1 MYSFSSLARTCL
13 SLLLIGLSV
22 GLSAQAPVKF
32 NFQAVARG
40 IDNDILAE
48 QTIAVRVS
56 LLRGS
61 DTGPASYTERHEVRT
76 SEYGVFDLAVGTGEI
91 ISGSFDAVDWGA
103 ASYYLKI
110 DLDPSGGSRYVN
122 MGASQL
128 LSVPYAL
135 YANSA
140 GSGGGTEQGGDGVG
154 PTEDPTDEL
163 QSLIYDPVSNTLT
176 LTDGNSV
183 VLSNGTDEQT
193 LSLTGSTLNISNGN
207 SVDLQPLLS
216 TGGGK
221 DEMQDISLNG
231 RNLSISGG
239 STVTLPQDE
248 PQKISLEGS
257 TLTLSG
263 NGGSVTLPAGGGSG
277 VTQTLTFDPETR
289 SLKISEG
296 NEVYIPVEKDG
307 DGDSENEI
315 QVLKIVGNELE
326 LSNGGGSVTLP
337 KDEPQKISLE
347 GSTLTL
353 SGNGGSVTLPAG
365 GGSGVTQTLTFD
377 PVTRSL
383 QISEGNQVHIPV
395 GNDGDGDSSNE
406 IQQLKLSGNKLELT
420 NGGGSVTLPTG
431 EGSTANTDNQELT
444 FNATNR
450 ELSIQGGNTV
460 YIPAGKDDDA
470 DPKNELQKMTL
481 DGTTLTLSQ
490 DGGTIELPGG
500 VDTDDQTLT
509 FDPVTRSLQISEGNQ
524 VHIPVGNDG
533 DGDSENEIQMLKI
546 VGNKLELSRGGGSVT
561 LPTGEG
567 STANT
572 DNQELS
578 FDAGSRNLSIQG
590 GNSVYIPVGKDDDSD
605 PTNELQDIS
614 FDVNTNTLSISGG
627 SSIVLPTGGS
637 DADPDPANEIQVLTL
652 KGDKLELSNGGGSV
666 TLPSA
671 SVENTDNQ
679 ELSFDPMKRQLSIE
693 GGNVVYIPGL
703 ESNDD
708 DPTNELQEIY
718 LDGDKIVLTGGG
730 GSITL
735 PSGGMGEDGDSD
747 ATNEL
752 QTFTFED
759 GILTMSH
766 DGGSFDVE
774 GFVRP
779 YITLMEEQM
788 ALVQELTDKAAMYE
802 AIINEQIMR
811 ADNFEMTL
819 NMLTD
824 QAMML
829 QTVIED
835 QNLKAEEMKMALENL
850 AAQNAALEARVSVL
864 ESN

>member
-13 SLLLIGLSV
+13 SLLLIGLSM
-22 GLSAQAPVKF
+22 GLAAQAPVGF

-56 LLRGS
+56 LLRGTDS
-61 DTGPASYTERHEVRT
+61 GPASYTERHEVRT

-110 DLDPSGGSRYVN
+110 DLDPDGGSRYVN
-122 MGASQL
+122 MGATQL

-135 YANSA
+135 YANTA
-140 GSGGGTEQGGDGVG
+140 GNGGDSGQGGDGVG

-183 VLSNGTDEQT
+183 VLNNGTDEQT

-207 SVDLQPLLS
+207 SVDLEPLLS

-221 DEMQDISLNG
+221 GEMQDISLDG
-231 RNLSISGG
+231 RKLSISGG
-239 STVTLPQDE
+239 STVTLPEDE

-277 VTQTLTFDPETR
+277 VTQTLTFDPMTR
-289 SLKISEG
+289 SLTISEG
-296 NEVYIPVEKDG
+296 NQVYIPGVTDG

-337 KDEPQKISLE
+337 KDEPQKISLQ

-353 SGNGGSVTLPAG
+353 SGEGGSVTLPTG

-383 QISEGNQVHIPV
+383 TISEGNQVHIPV
-395 GNDGDGDSSNE
+395 GKDGDGDSENE
-406 IQQLKLSGNKLELT
+406 IQELKLVGNKLELT
-420 NGGGSVTLPTG
+420 KGGGSVTLPTG

-444 FNATNR
+444 FDANSRN
-450 ELSIQGGNTV
+450 LSIQGGNTV
-460 YIPAGKDDDA
+460 YIPSGKDDDA
-470 DPKNELQKMTL
+470 DPKNELQVMSL

-490 DGGTIELPGG
+490 NGGTIELPGG
-500 VDTDDQTLT
+500 IDTDDQTLT
-509 FDPVTRSLQISEGNQ
+509 FDPVTRSLTISEGNK

-533 DGDSENEIQMLKI
+533 DGDSENEIQVLKL
-546 VGNKLELSRGGGSVT
+546 VGNKLELTKGGGTIT
-561 LPTGEG
+561 LPSGEG

-578 FDAGSRNLSIQG
+578 FDAASRNLSIQG
-590 GNSVYIPVGKDDDSD
+590 GNTVYIPAGTDGDAD
-605 PTNELQDIS
+605 PTNEMQDIS
-614 FDVNTNTLSISGG
+614 FDVTTNTLSITGG
-627 SSIVLPTGGS
+627 SSVVLPTGGS
-637 DADPDPANEIQVLTL
+637 DADPDPANEIQVLSL
-652 KGDKLELSNGGGSV
+652 NGDKLELSNGGGSV
-666 TLPSA
+666 VLPSA

-693 GGNVVYIPGL
+693 GGNVVHIPGL
-703 ESNDD
+703 QSLDD

-718 LDGDKIVLTGGG
+718 LDGNKLVLTGGG
-730 GSITL
+730 GSVTL

-752 QTFTFED
+752 QHFTFEN
-759 GILTMSH
+759 GILEMSH

-779 YITLMEEQM
+779 YITMMEEQM
-788 ALVQELTDKAAMYE
+788 AIVDNLTKTAAMYE
-802 AIINEQIMR
+802 SIINAQIER

-819 NMLTD
+819 ATLTE
-824 QAMML
+824 QAMAL
-829 QTVIED
+829 QTVIDE
-835 QNLKAEEMKMALENL
+835 QNAKAADMEMALENL
-850 AAQNAALEARVSVL
+850 AAQNAALEARVSAL
-864 ESN
+864 EGN

>member
-1 MYSFSSLARTCL
+1 MCSFSSLVRTCL
-13 SLLLIGLSV
+13 CLLLV
-22 GLSAQAPVKF
+22 GLSAGLTAQAPVGF

-61 DTGPASYTERHEVRT
+61 DSGPASYTERHEVRT

-110 DLDPSGGSRYVN
+110 DLDPNGGSRYVN

-135 YANSA
+135 YANTA
-140 GSGGGTEQGGDGVG
+140 GNGGEGGDGVG

-193 LSLTGSTLNISNGN
+193 LSLTGSVLEISNGN

-216 TGGGK
+216 SGGGK
-221 DEMQDISLNG
+221 GELQDISLDG
-231 RNLSISGG
+231 RTLSISGG
-239 STVTLPQDE
+239 STVTLPQDDPQDIQLQGRSLSITGGSTVMLPQDE
-248 PQKISLEGS
+248 PQRTSLEGS

-263 NGGSVTLPAGGGSG
+263 NGGSVSLP
-277 VTQTLTFDPETR
+277 V
-289 SLKISEG
+289 
-296 NEVYIPVEKDG
+296 
-307 DGDSENEI
+307 
-315 QVLKIVGNELE
+315 
-326 LSNGGGSVTLP
+326 
-337 KDEPQKISLE
+337 
-347 GSTLTL
+347 
-353 SGNGGSVTLPAG
+353 G

-383 QISEGNQVHIPV
+383 TISDGNKVHIPA
-395 GNDGDGDSSNE
+395 GNDGDGDAENE
-406 IQQLKLSGNKLELT
+406 IQELKLVGNKLELT
-420 NGGGSVTLPTG
+420 KGGGSVTLPTG

-444 FNATNR
+444 FDANSRN
-450 ELSIQGGNTV
+450 LSIQGGNTV
-460 YIPAGKDDDA
+460 YIPSGKDDDA
-470 DPKNELQKMTL
+470 DPKNELQEMSL
-481 DGTTLTLSQ
+481 NGTTLTLSQ
-490 DGGTIELPGG
+490 NGGTIELPGG
-500 VDTDDQTLT
+500 IDTDDQTLT
-509 FDPVTRSLQISEGNQ
+509 FDPVTRSLTISEGNK

-533 DGDSENEIQMLKI
+533 DGDSENEIQMLQI
-546 VGNKLELSRGGGSVT
+546 VGNKLELTKGGGSVT

-578 FDAGSRNLSIQG
+578 FDASSRNLSIQG
-590 GNSVYIPVGKDDDSD
+590 GNTVYIPAGKDGDAD
-605 PTNELQDIS
+605 PTNEMQDIS
-614 FDVNTNTLSISGG
+614 FDVTTNTLTITGG

-637 DADPDPANEIQVLTL
+637 DADPDPANEIQKLSL
-652 KGDKLELSNGGGSV
+652 NGDKLELSNGGGSV
-666 TLPSA
+666 ILPSA

-703 ESNDD
+703 QSLDD
-708 DPTNELQEIY
+708 DPANELQEIY
-718 LDGDKIVLTGGG
+718 LDGNKLVLTGGG
-730 GSITL
+730 GSVTL

-752 QTFTFED
+752 QTFTFEN
-759 GILTMSH
+759 GILEMSH

-779 YITLMEEQM
+779 YITMMEEQM
-788 ALVQELTDKAAMYE
+788 AIVENLTQTAAMYE
-802 AIINEQIMR
+802 DIINAQIAR
-811 ADNFEMTL
+811 ADDFEMTL
-819 NMLTD
+819 ATLTE
-824 QAMML
+824 QAMAL
-829 QTVIED
+829 QAVIDE
-835 QNLKAEEMKMALENL
+835 QNAKAADMEMALENL
-850 AAQNAALEARVSVL
+850 AAQNAALEARVSAL
-864 ESN
+864 EGN

>member
-13 SLLLIGLSV
+13 SLLLIGLSM
-22 GLSAQAPVKF
+22 GLTAQAPVGF

-61 DTGPASYTERHEVRT
+61 DNGPASYTERHEVRT
-76 SEYGVFDLAVGTGEI
+76 SEYGVFDLAVGNGEI
-91 ISGSFDAVDWGA
+91 ISGSFDAVEWGA

-110 DLDPSGGSRYVN
+110 DLDPNGGSRYVN
-122 MGASQL
+122 MGATQL

-140 GSGGGTEQGGDGVG
+140 GNGGDSGQGGDGVG
-154 PTEDPTDEL
+154 STEDPTDEL

-183 VLSNGTDEQT
+183 VLNNGTDEQT

-221 DEMQDISLNG
+221 GELQDISLNG
-231 RNLSISGG
+231 RSLSISGG
-239 STVTLPQDE
+239 STVTLPQDEPQKISLEGSTLTLSGNGGSVTLPAGDGSGVIQTLTFDPMTRSLTISEGNQVTIPVGSDGDGDSENEIQMLEIVGNKLELSKGGGSVTLPQDE

-277 VTQTLTFDPETR
+277 VTQTLTFDPVTR
-289 SLKISEG
+289 SLTISEG
-296 NEVYIPVEKDG
+296 NQVLIPVGKDG

-315 QVLKIVGNELE
+315 QVLKLVGNKLE
-326 LSNGGGSVTLP
+326 LSNGGGSVVLP
-337 KDEPQKISLE
+337 S
-347 GSTLTL
+347 
-353 SGNGGSVTLPAG
+353 
-365 GGSGVTQTLTFD
+365 
-377 PVTRSL
+377 
-383 QISEGNQVHIPV
+383 
-395 GNDGDGDSSNE
+395 
-406 IQQLKLSGNKLELT
+406 
-420 NGGGSVTLPTG
+420 G

-444 FNATNR
+444 FNATSR
-450 ELSIQGGNTV
+450 ELTIQGGNSV
-460 YIPAGKDDDA
+460 YIPSGKDDDA
-470 DPKNELQKMTL
+470 DPKNELQQMTL

-509 FDPVTRSLQISEGNQ
+509 FDPVSRSLTISEGNQ
-524 VHIPVGNDG
+524 VHIPVGKDG
-533 DGDSENEIQMLKI
+533 DGDSENEIQVLKL
-546 VGNKLELSRGGGSVT
+546 VGNKLELSNGGGSVT
-561 LPTGEG
+561 LPSGEG

-572 DNQELS
+572 DNQELT
-578 FDAGSRNLSIQG
+578 FNATSRELTIQG
-590 GNSVYIPVGKDDDSD
+590 GNTVYIPSGKDADSD
-605 PTNELQDIS
+605 PTNEMQDIS
-614 FDVNTNTLSISGG
+614 FDVNTNTLSITGG
-627 SSIVLPTGGS
+627 SSVVLPTGGS
-637 DADPDPANEIQVLTL
+637 DADPDPANELQVLTL

-703 ESNDD
+703 ESLDND
-708 DPTNELQEIY
+708 PANELQEIY
-718 LDGDKIVLTGGG
+718 LDGNDIVLTSGGG
-730 GSITL
+730 RITL

-752 QTFTFED
+752 QHFTFEN
-759 GILTMSH
+759 GILEMSH

-779 YITLMEEQM
+779 YITMMEEQM
-788 ALVQELTDKAAMYE
+788 ALVQELTEKAAMYE
-802 AIINEQIMR
+802 TIINAQVER
-811 ADNFEMTL
+811 ADTFEATL
-819 NMLTD
+819 TSLTD
-824 QAMML
+824 QAMMF
-829 QTVIED
+829 QTVIDE
-835 QNLKAEEMKMALENL
+835 QNAKAEEMKMALETL
-850 AAQNAALEARVSVL
+850 AAQNAALEARITVL
-864 ESN
+864 EGN